1 MNYAEAK
8 AQNAAIT
15 AAHDAA
21 GATLLAI
28 PGVGTG
34 AMGLTPDR
42 VKFSPEYTAAHRAER
57 AAFAALRNHNAFMVK
72 NFKREMAA
80 DRAARR
86 AGGAA

>member
-8 AQNAAIT
+8 AQNAAIV
-15 AAHDAA
+15 AASDAA
-21 GATLLAI
+21 DAALKAI

-34 AMGLTPDR
+34 SMGLTPDR
-42 VKFSPEYTAAHRAER
+42 VKSTPEYRAADRASR